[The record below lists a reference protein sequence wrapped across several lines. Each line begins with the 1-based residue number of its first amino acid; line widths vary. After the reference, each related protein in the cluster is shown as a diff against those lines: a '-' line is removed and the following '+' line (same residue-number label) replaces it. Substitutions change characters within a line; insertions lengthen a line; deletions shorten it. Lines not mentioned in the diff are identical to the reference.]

1 MYSQNTLIRIEIK
14 QQQQKIN
21 KNVEEEEEIFLFENI
36 KRKKIPYILPSTPND
51 LRTCRIHFDYFKGS
65 YLVCA

>member
-14 QQQQKIN
+14 QQQK
-21 KNVEEEEEIFLFENI
+21 KKYVEDEEEIFLFV
-36 KRKKIPYILPSTPND
+36 KKIPYILPSTPND